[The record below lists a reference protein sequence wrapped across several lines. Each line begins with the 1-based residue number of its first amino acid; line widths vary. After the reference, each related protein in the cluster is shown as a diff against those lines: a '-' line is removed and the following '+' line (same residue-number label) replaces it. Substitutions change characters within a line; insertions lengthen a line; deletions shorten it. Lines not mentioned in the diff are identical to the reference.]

1 MANTLYGY
9 FLGDRVA
16 YPVVDYFV
24 KNNWKRFGL
33 QKSMMNANGFF
44 FFKFGDQAG
53 MMNALNEGPW
63 MIRSQP
69 MFLEVWSPSVKLV
82 KKEIKKVKVWVK
94 IHEVPIA
101 AYMEDGLSL
110 IASAIGE
117 PKALDSFTTSMCVDV
132 WGRSS
137 YARALVEIS
146 AENEFKEELVIA
158 VPCLDGDGFVKEKAY
173 VEYEWFPHRCGR
185 CCVFGHNED
194 ACPKQVTRV
203 PMSGNKG
210 VDSKKVA
217 RRTGFPV
224 NKPKPK
230 FEYRPVAPKVQVNPN
245 VQPKPPNGVAVKN
258 SFDALR
264 YEKGESS
271 KAGDDLGSDQE
282 ESDDEEVTEVYNE
295 TNEFIRE
302 DNHGTTTKKGASTP
316 VSVVLNANYYVTRRE
331 LWQHLKMHKALVRND
346 PWVIMG
352 DFNSA
357 LNLEDKSMGVSTI
370 SQGMREFKECV
381 EEIEMFDVNRVGMH
395 FTWNQKPKNGVG
407 LLKKIDRVLGNNAFM
422 TEYPESVAM
431 FQPYGILDHC
441 PCILKFPKVVNVKPR
456 PFKFANFLVHKPK
469 FLDIVKAE
477 WDTSINGVYQFQ
489 VMKKLRMLKS
499 PLRALLFAQGNLHK
513 KVVDLREKLG
523 SLQKA
528 IDQDPTNEEACL
540 DEEIFLKQKSKVEW
554 LRAGDSN
561 SAYFHMSL
569 KSRNHRTRL
578 DVITDANGTTYEGD
592 KVPDVLV
599 HYYENFLGCHGQVS
613 LDPSPELFTEKL
625 DAYRASHM
633 IRPITLE
640 EVKTAMFSIG
650 NDKAP
655 GPDGFTAAF
664 F

>member
-1 MANTLYGY
+1 
-9 FLGDRVA
+9 
-16 YPVVDYFV
+16 
-24 KNNWKRFGL
+24 
-33 QKSMMNANGFF
+33 
-44 FFKFGDQAG
+44 
-53 MMNALNEGPW
+53 
-63 MIRSQP
+63 

-101 AYMEDGLSL
+101 AYTEDGLSL

-137 YARALVEIS
+137 YARSLVEIS

-158 VPCLDGDGFVKEKAY
+158 VPCLDGDGFVKEKVY

-210 VDSKKVA
+210 KEQKEVRHNVGSKKGRSTDVDGFTDVDSKKVA

-230 FEYRPVAPKVQVNPN
+230 FEYRPVAPKVQGNPN

-271 KAGDDLGSDQE
+271 KAGDELGSDQE
-282 ESDDEEVTEVYNE
+282 ESNDEEVTEVYNE

-407 LLKKIDRVLGNNAFM
+407 LLKKIDRVLGNTAFV
-422 TEYPESVAM
+422 TEYPESVAL
-431 FQPYGILDHC
+431 FQPYGISDHC

-513 KVVDLREKLG
+513 KVVDLRDKLG

-528 IDQDPTNEEACL
+528 IDQDPTNEVLRIDETKVLSEFQEACL
-540 DEEIFLKQKSKVEW
+540 DEERFLKQKIQSGV
-554 LRAGDSN
+554 
-561 SAYFHMSL
+561 
-569 KSRNHRTRL
+569 
-578 DVITDANGTTYEGD
+578 V
-592 KVPDVLV
+592 
-599 HYYENFLGCHGQVS
+599 
-613 LDPSPELFTEKL
+613 
-625 DAYRASHM
+625 AS
-633 IRPITLE
+633 
-640 EVKTAMFSIG
+640 G
-650 NDKAP
+650 
-655 GPDGFTAAF
+655 
-664 F
+664 